1 MLHTYLGNVV
11 KARGKFGGIFEYEDQ
26 KLKYYFVILLGLN
39 MIKGVEAHSN
49 VDKEAK
55 QIFRKG
61 RPVAYSIKYKN
72 RSRVRTTCKWKHFS
86 GCGGFW
92 VGFSDN
98 TSDRVFGKL
107 KAVSG
112 RDIKEHFFPTKNYK
126 RTPLI
131 WANSMLIAH
140 LHCLW

>member
-55 QIFRKG
+55 QIFHKG

-72 RSRVRTTCKWKHFS
+72 RSRVRTTCK
-86 GCGGFW
+86 
-92 VGFSDN
+92 
-98 TSDRVFGKL
+98 
-107 KAVSG
+107 
-112 RDIKEHFFPTKNYK
+112 
-126 RTPLI
+126 
-131 WANSMLIAH
+131 
-140 LHCLW
+140 